1 MTGATRTTPARR
13 LGDRGEERA
22 RRYLEGMGYVLLAA
36 NWRCAAGEIDLVMRD
51 GAEVVFVE
59 VKTRRGE
66 AAGRAE
72 EAISPAQGR
81 RLLAS
86 GEWYLSDAPTAADAD
101 AIWRIDLV
109 AITLDGGGSVRRLT
123 HVVNAVTVG

>member
-1 MTGATRTTPARR
+1 MTGPARATPARR

-22 RRYLEGMGYVLLAA
+22 RRYLEVKGYVFLAA
-36 NWRCAAGEIDLVMRD
+36 NWRCAAGELDLVMRD

-66 AAGRAE
+66 TAGRAE

-86 GEWYLSDAPTAADAD
+86 GEWFLAGEPTLAE
-101 AIWRIDLV
+101 AIWRVDLV
-109 AITLDGGGSVRRLT
+109 AITLDGGGTVQRLT
-123 HVVNAVTVG
+123 HVVNAVGTG